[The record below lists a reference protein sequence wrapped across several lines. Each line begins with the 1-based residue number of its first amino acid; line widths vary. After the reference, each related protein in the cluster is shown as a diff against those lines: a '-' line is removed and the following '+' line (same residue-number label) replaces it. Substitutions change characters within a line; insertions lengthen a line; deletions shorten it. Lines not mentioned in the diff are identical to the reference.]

1 MKDSGR
7 YSKELKKLVTRLK
20 RTFTVEEE
28 GAGDD
33 LTTELV
39 LACLSQNTTEAK
51 ARTALHRLR
60 GSFVDMNELRVSRSA
75 EIAEVLG
82 KSFPEPRTTARQI
95 AKLLH
100 GVYEQLDT
108 LSLES
113 LREMGKREAKA
124 WLEALEGSDAYVVAR
139 LMLRGLGAHAVP
151 VHEAMLAMLR
161 EEQVV
166 DPEADAA
173 TVQGF
178 LERQISAQHVLRDYQ
193 LLRKHTDSP
202 APKPAATKKA
212 ARKKTTT
219 KKAATKKTKKKT
231 VKKTTKKAA
240 TKKKTKRTSKK
251 A

>member
-7 YSKELKKLVTRLK
+7 YSKELKKLLAHLK

-28 GAGDD
+28 PGDD

-82 KSFPEPRTTARQI
+82 KSYPEPRTTARQI

-124 WLEALEGSDAYVVAR
+124 WLEALEGSDAYVVSR

-151 VHEAMLAMLR
+151 VNEAMLAMLR
-161 EEQVV
+161 EEGVV

-202 APKPAATKKA
+202 APKPATAKKATKK
-212 ARKKTTT
+212 KTTK
-219 KKAATKKTKKKT
+219 KKAATKKTKKK
-231 VKKTTKKAA
+231 KTKKKAA
-240 TKKKTKRTSKK
+240 TKKKTKRTTKK